1 MVLSKFIQD
10 FARNSKSSQKI
21 IEEEVNAFF
30 KNEKITEENLRA
42 LKSRITNLLAG
53 AKPSE
58 NKSQTSKK

>member
-1 MVLSKFIQD
+1 M
-10 FARNSKSSQKI
+10 R
-21 IEEEVNAFF
+21 FF

-58 NKSQTSKK
+58 NKSQTSKKIIGLRIYYCCSIIANTTWNSS